1 MLTSTKRT
9 PFTEKVCRTLEVH
22 GMVTPG
28 DSILLGVSG
37 GPDSVA
43 LAIALVLLRKDLGI
57 TLGIAHIN
65 HLLRDKESDRDEAF
79 VQELARSLELPFHP
93 LKIDVATL
101 ARERQISLEET
112 AREVRYAFFTDL
124 CRHNGYTRTAVGH
137 TLDDNAELVL
147 MNLLRGSGP
156 RGLAGIPPVRDH
168 WIIRPLIGHTKGE
181 ILAFLR
187 EKAQA
192 YVVDSTN
199 LETVFLRNRIRNELL
214 PLLRKEYNPRITENL
229 NRVSRIM
236 GEEDSWM
243 DNEAGAVF
251 KTIRLEKKGPGVS
264 LCLDGFNGLLP
275 ALKRRI
281 VRKAIQAVKGDL
293 KRITLPHVD
302 AVAALA
308 AATSPGRSLDLP
320 GRVRIFKQ
328 SQTLCFKKEPLPL
341 REIGKAMKRE
351 KHSRNTKKVFLA

>member
-1 MLTSTKRT
+1 MLTSPTRE
-9 PFTEKVCRTLEVH
+9 PFTEKVCRTLDAH
-22 GMVTPG
+22 GMATPG
-28 DSILLGVSG
+28 DCILLGVSG

-43 LAIALVLLRKDLGI
+43 LTLALVLLRKTLGV

-65 HLLRDKESDRDEAF
+65 HLLRDRESDRDEAF
-79 VQELARSLELPFHP
+79 VRDLARALGLPFHP
-93 LKIDVATL
+93 LRIDVATL
-101 ARERQISLEET
+101 ARERRTSLEET

-124 CRHNGYTRTAVGH
+124 CRHRGYTRTAVGH

-147 MNLLRGSGP
+147 MNLLRGSGS
-156 RGLAGIPPVRDH
+156 RGLAGIPPVRDR
-168 WIIRPLIGHTKGE
+168 WIIRPLIDHTRGE
-181 ILAFLR
+181 ILAFLK

-214 PLLRKEYNPRITENL
+214 PLLKQEYNPGITENL
-229 NRVSRIM
+229 NRMSRIM

-251 KTIRLEKKGPGVS
+251 KTIHLKKEGPGIC
-264 LCLDGFNGLLP
+264 LCLAGFNALFP

-281 VRKAIQAVKGDL
+281 VRRAIKAVKGDL
-293 KRITLPHVD
+293 RRITLAHVD
-302 AVAALA
+302 TVAALA

-328 SQTLCFKKEPLPL
+328 NRTLCFKKETLAL

-351 KHSRNTKKVFLA
+351 KRSRNTKKVFLA